1 MSELRSEAK
10 KSKGSF
16 AAKYA
21 LESFSWSGQ
30 VDQMI
35 AVYDEALWMRRGTQ
49 ENIVSNEL

>member
-21 LESFSWSGQ
+21 LEGFSWSGQ

-35 AVYDEALWMRRGTQ
+35 AVYDEAL
-49 ENIVSNEL
+49 